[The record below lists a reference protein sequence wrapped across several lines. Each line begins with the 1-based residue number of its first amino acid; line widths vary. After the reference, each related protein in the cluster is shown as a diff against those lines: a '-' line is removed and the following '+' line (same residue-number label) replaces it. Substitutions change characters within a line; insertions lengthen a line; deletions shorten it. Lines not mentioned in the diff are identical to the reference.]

1 MSEVVLPGLR
11 GGSPAAALALYGIA
25 SLLPAGST
33 VRWVED
39 GPGDWVVAVDADM
52 PDLAAL
58 STILVDAIKADGLGL
73 LEKVAKDINEVT
85 PDQFAARQ
93 SKAVHRV
100 LVGLAAEAPLRA
112 NGKVAITPI
121 CTYSFGTRGT
131 LFGNAAKQDASL
143 TVDAVQRLLDDEAQ
157 EQKGCNTLGFDPAAR
172 RQDGAVI
179 GPDPSAD
186 GVRGVP
192 GLVPLVLRGLATV
205 ALMPGISQSGVQ
217 GGAFVRHERRW
228 EFRWPVFASAV
239 RCDGLPFL
247 VARDWGA
254 RSAAQRGA
262 SSVNAVYASTVLRDE
277 RRLGH
282 GRRVA

>member
-25 SLLPAGST
+25 SLLPAGAT
-33 VRWVED
+33 VRWVE
-39 GPGDWVVAVDADM
+39 GGRGDWVVAVDAGM
-52 PDLAAL
+52 RDLAAL
-58 STILVDAIKADGLGL
+58 STILVDAVKADGLGP
-73 LEKVAKDINEVT
+73 LEEVAKDINEVT
-85 PDQFAARQ
+85 PDQFAARRAE
-93 SKAVHRV
+93 AVHHV

-131 LFGNAAKQDASL
+131 LFGNAVKQDASL
-143 TVDAVQRLLDDEAQ
+143 TVDVVQRLLAGEAQ

-205 ALMPGISQSGVQ
+205 APMPGIGQSAQ

-228 EFRWPVFASAV
+228 EFRWPIFASAV
-239 RCDGLPFL
+239 RCDALPFL

-262 SSVNAVYASTVLRDE
+262 SSIDAVYASTVLRDE